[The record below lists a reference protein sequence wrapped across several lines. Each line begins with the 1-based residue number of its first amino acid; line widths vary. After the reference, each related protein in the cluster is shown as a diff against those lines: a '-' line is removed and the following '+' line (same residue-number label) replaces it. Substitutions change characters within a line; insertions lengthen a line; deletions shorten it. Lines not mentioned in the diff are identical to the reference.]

1 MSAQPLL
8 QISSFKRVSPKL
20 HSDDQYTTIYAAGFY
35 LRDSDMILV
44 KTTEHGSEEWTQTFE
59 IEEGSE
65 DSGYDVLQTADEC
78 YVLIGTTSNEL
89 GSDAYVIKTCE
100 DGTQP
105 VSFFSPHSSERKL
118 EKVVD
123 VMGREVNPVPNQ
135 ILFFIDTD
143 GSVEQKCIWN

>member
-44 KTTEHGSEEWTQTFE
+44 KTTEHGSEEWTQPFE

-78 YVLIGTTSNEL
+78 YVLIGTTSNEV

-105 VSFFSPHSSERKL
+105 VSFLSSHSSERKM

-135 ILFFIDTD
+135 ILFYIYTD
-143 GSVEQKCIWN
+143 GSVEQKFNWN

>member
-59 IEEGSE
+59 SEEGSE
-65 DSGYDVLQTADEC
+65 DAGYDVLQTADEC
-78 YVLIGTTSNEL
+78 YVLIGTTSNEE

-105 VSFFSPHSSERKL
+105 VSFLSPHSSERKL

-135 ILFFIDTD
+135 ILFYIYMD
-143 GSVEQKCIWN
+143 GSVEQKFIWN